1 MCRCRICNRADFDTA
16 YCVDD
21 LDLQPKRNSVHYYA
35 DLKDWYCSYCYRIIM
50 KNRKF
55 YNWHF
60 QDDKQS
66 FREKQSNLIEYGRA
80 KQKNQKATLKVPEM
94 S

>member
-21 LDLQPKRNSVHYYA
+21 LDLQPSRNSIHYYA
-35 DLKDWYCSYCYRIIM
+35 DLGEWLCSYCHRQIT

-55 YNWHF
+55 YKWYFN
-60 QDDKQS
+60 DDK
-66 FREKQSNLIEYGRA
+66 FKQGLDAERP
-80 KQKNQKATLKVPEM
+80 KQKNKKTTPKVPEPQV
-94 S
+94 